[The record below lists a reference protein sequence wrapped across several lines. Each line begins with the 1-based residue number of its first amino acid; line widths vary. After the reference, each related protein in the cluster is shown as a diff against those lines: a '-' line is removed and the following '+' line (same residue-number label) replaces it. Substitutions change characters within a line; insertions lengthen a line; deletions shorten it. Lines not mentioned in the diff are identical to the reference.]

1 LYLISIKKHSIIN
14 KKEKKEIQM
23 MGLSF
28 VSLLGPAHH
37 LLPQNVTE
45 HREEKEK
52 EYRGVD

>member
-1 LYLISIKKHSIIN
+1 
-14 KKEKKEIQM
+14 M